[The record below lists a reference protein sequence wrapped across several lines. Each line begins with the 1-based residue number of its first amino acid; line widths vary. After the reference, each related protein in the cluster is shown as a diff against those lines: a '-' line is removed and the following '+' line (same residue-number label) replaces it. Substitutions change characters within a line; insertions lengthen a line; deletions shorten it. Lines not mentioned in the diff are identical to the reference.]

1 MGAVLEV
8 WPRETRFVASAH
20 SPSVLIVDDEPL
32 IRWAVA
38 RTLTAAGC
46 SVQEAG
52 NAAEAMQCL
61 GQGSPDVVLMDYRLP
76 DTRGFSLV
84 SAVRRLSPHSA
95 IVMMTAE
102 QPEVTARA
110 QSQGVSA
117 VMHKPFDMSAVESE
131 VLKLARP
138 RPPA

>member
-1 MGAVLEV
+1 M
-8 WPRETRFVASAH
+8 ASAH
-20 SPSVLIVDDEPL
+20 SPTVLIVDDEPL

-52 NAAEAMQCL
+52 NAAEAMVCL
-61 GQGSPDVVLMDYRLP
+61 GRGSPDVVLMDYRLP

-84 SAVRRLSPHSA
+84 SAIRTVSPDSA

-117 VMHKPFDMSAVESE
+117 VMQKPFDMSAVESE

>member
-1 MGAVLEV
+1 M
-8 WPRETRFVASAH
+8 ASAH
-20 SPSVLIVDDEPL
+20 SPTVLIVDDEPL

-52 NAAEAMQCL
+52 SAAEAMQCL
-61 GQGSPDVVLMDYRLP
+61 GRSSPDVVLMDYRLP

-84 SAVRRLSPHSA
+84 SAIRTLSPRSV

-102 QPEVTARA
+102 QSDVTAAA
-110 QSQGVSA
+110 QSYGVSA
-117 VMHKPFDMSAVESE
+117 VMQKPFDMSAVESE
-131 VLKLARP
+131 VLTRARL
-138 RPPA
+138 RRAI